1 MAARWIEKVTGS
13 FDEKRDYRRY
23 KARVAKLPPNY
34 RSALEALNRYFMYYA
49 GVVNGGIAQT
59 MLNDLADLFEQSAA
73 DGTSVRAIVG
83 EDPVEFAEDFVA
95 LVTLAVAAAGWC
107 SSSVQPSWPCAKS
120 ALCSSSSPSG

>member
-1 MAARWIEKVTGS
+1 MAARWIENVTGS

-73 DGTSVRAIVG
+73 DGSSVRAIVG
-83 EDPVEFAEDFVA
+83 EDPVEFAEDFVRNYSKGQWINKERER
-95 LVTLAVAAAGWC
+95 LILAIDRAAGG
-107 SSSVQPSWPCAKS
+107 Q
-120 ALCSSSSPSG
+120 G